1 VAKSDGSGTA
11 GDARKTM
18 RLAGLG
24 TALVGAALL
33 LGAFFSY
40 RRDVEREKAL
50 VAAPGTV
57 VEQRERAH
65 GSESRI
71 VLTIRF
77 TTASGDAVRFERS
90 YGAHETPRPA
100 RGDTVTVL
108 YDPAR
113 PGKAEIEDTSRLG
126 LAVVGAVGGGLFL
139 LGVGLLRWTIGHSRV
154 TGGGPRSG
162 GSGARRRR

>member
-1 VAKSDGSGTA
+1 
-11 GDARKTM
+11 M

-24 TALVGAALL
+24 TAVVGAAIL

-50 VAAPGTV
+50 VPAQGTV
-57 VEQRERAH
+57 VDQRDRSYGADK
-65 GSESRI
+65 RV

-90 YGAHETPRPA
+90 YGARVTPRPA
-100 RGDTVTVL
+100 KGDTVTVL

-113 PGKAEIEDTSRLG
+113 PEKAEVQDTSRTG
-126 LAVVGAVGGGLFL
+126 LALFAALGGGFFLF
-139 LGVGLLRWTIGHSRV
+139 GLSTLRWTFQQRRV
-154 TGGGPRSG
+154 TAGGRPTG
-162 GSGARRRR
+162 GSGSRRRR